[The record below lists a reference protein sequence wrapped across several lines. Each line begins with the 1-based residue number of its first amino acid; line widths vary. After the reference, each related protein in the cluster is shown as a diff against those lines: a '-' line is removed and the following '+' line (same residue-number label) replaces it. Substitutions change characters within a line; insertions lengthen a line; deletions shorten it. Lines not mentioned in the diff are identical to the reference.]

1 MTSQTVRVLTSF
13 ALLTLACQPA
23 GAQPA
28 VSISVAGGAASHGS
42 AEGLEAMMGAA
53 GLGHG
58 APSFFSRGEPS
69 TRGAIAQSCGG
80 ARTFAC
86 GFVPS

>member
-23 GAQPA
+23 GAQPP

-42 AEGLEAMMGAA
+42 AEGLE
-53 GLGHG
+53 
-58 APSFFSRGEPS
+58 R
-69 TRGAIAQSCGG
+69 
-80 ARTFAC
+80 
-86 GFVPS
+86 

>member
-23 GAQPA
+23 GRSLPCP
-28 VSISVAGGAASHGS
+28 SRLPGGAASHGS